1 MKNKIEPIGQEVDF
15 NFEEIFFSLTDK
27 KGIIRDGNQVFAR
40 VSGYDKEEMISKP
53 HSLIRHPE
61 MPKCIFELFWKT
73 IQADLPIVAYVKN
86 LSSDGKYYW
95 VISTVIPI
103 KDGYLSIRMKP
114 QSPLFEKI
122 KKIYPVLLETEK
134 GKGIKAAS
142 ALLSSFLVE
151 NGFESYESFMVRA
164 LTTEILAN
172 QKLINFSPLDIE
184 GSGVKN
190 KTYNEISRSYGKN
203 SRQFNAVL
211 EKVKFIIEF
220 APTLRSKTDL
230 ILLSCNK
237 LDYISLNMSIN
248 SGNLGQETASVS
260 IISREFQSMVSII
273 RSLVKKFQDNSIKLR
288 NDISIIEFESM
299 FSFLQI
305 KTIELFFNEFFAS
318 EKESN
323 GETNKNTESSKNNL
337 SILFSLLINSISS
350 SSIKAL
356 ERSNSS
362 CKGLLDISNL
372 LKAKIFSLEITKDL
386 SKIEISRNKR
396 IEGYFDNQ
404 IQDIQN
410 FISGNK
416 DNISNIQEI
425 TSAAANEI
433 KNIIDHMNQI
443 NHYISNINKKLQDQ
457 KNPN

>member
-1 MKNKIEPIGQEVDF
+1 MKNKIEPISQEVEF
-15 NFEEIFFSLTDK
+15 NFDEIFFSLTDK
-27 KGIIRDGNQVFAR
+27 KGIIRDGNKVFTR
-40 VSGYDKEEMISKP
+40 VSGYLKEDMVSKP
-53 HSLIRHPE
+53 HNLIRHPE
-61 MPKCIFELFWKT
+61 MPKCIFELFWKM
-73 IQADLPIVAYVKN
+73 IQADLPIIAYVKN

-122 KKIYPVLLETEK
+122 KKLYPMLLELEKEK
-134 GKGIKAAS
+134 GVKAAS
-142 ALLSSFLVE
+142 ALLTSHLLE
-151 NGFESYESFMVRA
+151 NGFENYESFMVRA

-203 SRQFNAVL
+203 SRQFNVVL

-220 APTLRSKTDL
+220 APTLKSKTDL

-273 RSLVKKFQDNSIKLR
+273 RGLVKKFQDNSVKLR

-305 KTIELFFNEFFAS
+305 KTIELFFNEFFAL
-318 EKESN
+318 EKESD
-323 GETNKNTESSKNNL
+323 GEPNENTESSKNNL
-337 SILFSLLINSISS
+337 NILFSLLINSISTS
-350 SSIKAL
+350 AIKAL

-416 DNISNIQEI
+416 DNISNIQDI

-433 KNIIDHMNQI
+433 KNIIDQMNQI
-443 NHYISNINKKLQDQ
+443 NHYISNINKKLQNQ
-457 KNPN
+457 NNSN

>member
-1 MKNKIEPIGQEVDF
+1 MKNKIEPISQEVEF
-15 NFEEIFFSLTDK
+15 NFDEIFFSLTDK
-27 KGIIRDGNQVFAR
+27 KGIIRDGNNVFAR
-40 VSGYDKEEMISKP
+40 VSGYQKADMISKP
-53 HSLIRHPE
+53 HNLIRHPE

-73 IQADLPIVAYVKN
+73 IQADMPIVAYVKN
-86 LSSDGKYYW
+86 MCSDGKYYW

-103 KDGYLSIRMKP
+103 KDGYLSIRLKP
-114 QSPLFEKI
+114 QSPIFEKI
-122 KKIYPVLLETEK
+122 KKLYPLLLEMEKEK
-134 GKGIKAAS
+134 GINAAS
-142 ALLSSFLVE
+142 ALLNTHLLE
-151 NGFESYESFMVRA
+151 YGFENYESFMVRA
-164 LTTEILAN
+164 LSTEILAN
-172 QKLINFSPLDIE
+172 KKLINFSPLNID

-203 SRQFNAVL
+203 SRHFNAVL
-211 EKVKFIIEF
+211 DKIKFIIEF
-220 APTLRSKTDL
+220 SPTLKSKTDL

-273 RSLVKKFQDNSIKLR
+273 RGLVKKFQDNSIKLR
-288 NDISIIEFESM
+288 SEISAIEFESM

-305 KTIELFFNEFFAS
+305 KTIELFFTEFFEF

-323 GETNKNTESSKNNL
+323 GEPNENTESSKRNL
-337 SILFSLLINSISS
+337 NILFANLINSISLS
-350 SSIKAL
+350 AIKAL
-356 ERSNSS
+356 EKSNSS

-416 DNISNIQEI
+416 DNIGNIQEI

-443 NHYISNINKKLQDQ
+443 NHYINNINKKL
-457 KNPN
+457 KNLNNTV

>member
-1 MKNKIEPIGQEVDF
+1 MKNKIEPISQEVEF
-15 NFEEIFFSLTDK
+15 NFDEIFFSLTDK
-27 KGIIRDGNQVFAR
+27 KGIIRDGNKVFAR
-40 VSGYDKEEMISKP
+40 VSGYQKADMISKP
-53 HSLIRHPE
+53 HNLIRHPE

-73 IQADLPIVAYVKN
+73 IQANKPIVAYVKN
-86 LSSDGKYYW
+86 MCSDGKYYW

-103 KDGYLSIRMKP
+103 KDGYLSIRLKP
-114 QSPLFEKI
+114 QSPIFEKI
-122 KKIYPVLLETEK
+122 KKLYPMLLEMEKEK
-134 GKGIKAAS
+134 GINAAS
-142 ALLSSFLVE
+142 ELLNSHLLE
-151 NGFESYESFMVRA
+151 NGFENYESFMVRA
-164 LTTEILAN
+164 LSTEILAN
-172 QKLINFSPLDIE
+172 KKLINFSPLNIE
-184 GSGVKN
+184 GTGIKN

-211 EKVKFIIEF
+211 DKIKFIIEF
-220 APTLRSKTDL
+220 SPTLKSKTDL

-273 RSLVKKFQDNSIKLR
+273 RGLVKKFQDNSIKLR
-288 NDISIIEFESM
+288 SEISIIEFESM

-305 KTIELFFNEFFAS
+305 KTIELFFTEFFEF

-323 GETNKNTESSKNNL
+323 GEPNENTESSKSNL
-337 SILFSLLINSISS
+337 NILFSLLINSISLS
-350 SSIKAL
+350 AIKAL
-356 ERSNSS
+356 EKSNSS

-443 NHYISNINKKLQDQ
+443 NQYINNINKKL
-457 KNPN
+457 KN